1 MHMGSW
7 SPVNDSDPAGQGI
20 THKLELSSISTYLV
34 YNTIDDIIQ
43 AVKIKEVDG
52 MLLDRY
58 RASYYQSRGTL
69 RSLITVKKLE
79 LRKDIGILFSKNNK
93 KLAGCLNFFRSD
105 IWRLV
110 QTRTASLKV
119 MLTFIG
125 F

>member
-1 MHMGSW
+1 MQAPGL
-7 SPVNDSDPAGQGI
+7 VNDSDPAGQGI
-20 THKLELSSISTYLV
+20 TQKLELSSISTYLV
-34 YNTIDDIIQ
+34 YNTIDDVTQ

-58 RASYYQSRGTL
+58 RASHYQSSGKL
-69 RSLITVKKLE
+69 KSLITVKKLE
-79 LRKDIGILFSKNNK
+79 YRKDIGILFSKNNQ
-93 KLAGCLNFFRSD
+93 KLAVCLNFYRSD

-110 QTRTASLKV
+110 QTRTATLKV